1 MLKQS
6 NYNAS
11 LPRLRITY
19 AAPSLLNTRKASCI
33 VYPAT
38 VPIIDCKQTRR
49 AGTLLP
55 ARILN
60 RLYLQYCIISSC
72 RLPPLIIIPHHRI
85 PVQANRNSLRLASQ
99 TKNVSSPRLSTLLLL
114 LHLRVRRRLA
124 RNQLLV
130 CLALLSYCFVSSN
143 TIISQIQRN
152 GT

>member
-1 MLKQS
+1 MSATCSLKQS

-19 AAPSLLNTRKASCI
+19 AAPSLLNTRKTSCI

-60 RLYLQYCIISSC
+60 RLYLQ
-72 RLPPLIIIPHHRI
+72 IPA
-85 PVQANRNSLRLASQ
+85 QASRNSLRLASQ

-124 RNQLLV
+124 RNQLLPDTAK
-130 CLALLSYCFVSSN
+130 CSHFSIHCFLYYHLLD
-143 TIISQIQRN
+143 ISE
-152 GT
+152 